1 MTYIRKST
9 VEDIRYVSNN
19 MRKHDRR
26 EIEEGSGNTPEESL
40 TCGFMYSKPACYSI
54 VNDMFPRA
62 SVETDI
68 DQMAHRLR
76 QPDIDEVKALGKE
89 PKEALQ
95 ESYFGSKPKCY
106 TGFFKGVPMAM
117 FGVVPFSDNPK
128 WGSIWLLGTDDVTDG
143 APISFLKWTKLFFPH
158 LIEPYDMVCNIVDK
172 RNTVHIKWIKWLGF
186 KFIRE
191 VKAGPYNKTFYE
203 FARLNH
209 V

>member
-1 MTYIRKST
+1 MTYIRKAIIED
-9 VEDIRYVSNN
+9 VEYVSSK
-19 MRKHDRR
+19 MREDDRR
-26 EIEEGSGNTPEESL
+26 EIEAVSGRTPEQSL
-40 TCGFMYSKPACYSI
+40 TNGFLQSAPSCYSI
-54 VNDMFPRA
+54 INDMKPRPSIEA
-62 SVETDI
+62 DVKDVAEK
-68 DQMAHRLR
+68 LR
-76 QPDIDEVKALGKE
+76 QPDIDEIKALGRE
-89 PKEALQ
+89 PEEALR
-95 ESYFGSKPKCY
+95 ESYFGSEPRCY
-106 TGFFKGVPMAM
+106 TTAFKGVPMAM
-117 FGVVPFSDNPK
+117 FGVVPFTDHPK

-143 APISFLKWTKLFFPH
+143 APISFLKWTKLFFPT